1 MISKKKILFITS
13 TRADFGK
20 MKNVINEVY
29 KSKKFDVFIFVT
41 GMHLEKKFG
50 NTWEEV
56 TKTFK
61 KIKIKKFS
69 NKNVKQGLD
78 VAVSNTIKGFS
89 NYTKKIKPDLI
100 FVHGDRLEA
109 LAAAIVGSIN
119 NILVAHIEGGERSG
133 TVDEHVRH
141 AISKLSHLHFVS
153 NKKAKDRLIK
163 MGEYRNKIFISGSP
177 DIDLMKENNLPKFK
191 DLQRRYDFNFSKYIL
206 FLFHPVTGQLDQ
218 INKQMDVLIKSVKSS
233 KLNTIVIYPSND
245 PGFDLIIGKIN
256 KNFIN
261 SNRFRVFRSMR
272 FEFFLKTLKEASL
285 IIGNSS
291 AGFYEAPV
299 FGVPT
304 INVGARQK
312 NRGKFKS
319 IHNVSFNDL
328 KITNLI
334 NKLKNKKFETIKIF
348 GKGNSAKFIT
358 KVLLKNLTWNTNF
371 QKQIRY

>member
-1 MISKKKILFITS
+1 
-13 TRADFGK
+13 
-20 MKNVINEVY
+20 
-29 KSKKFDVFIFVT
+29 
-41 GMHLEKKFG
+41 
-50 NTWEEV
+50 
-56 TKTFK
+56 
-61 KIKIKKFS
+61 
-69 NKNVKQGLD
+69 
-78 VAVSNTIKGFS
+78 
-89 NYTKKIKPDLI
+89 
-100 FVHGDRLEA
+100 
-109 LAAAIVGSIN
+109 
-119 NILVAHIEGGERSG
+119 
-133 TVDEHVRH
+133 
-141 AISKLSHLHFVS
+141 
-153 NKKAKDRLIK
+153 